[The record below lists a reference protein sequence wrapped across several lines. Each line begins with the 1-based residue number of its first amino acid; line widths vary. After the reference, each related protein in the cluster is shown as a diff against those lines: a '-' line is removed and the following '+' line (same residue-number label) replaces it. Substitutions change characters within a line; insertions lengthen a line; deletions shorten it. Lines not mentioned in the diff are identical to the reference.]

1 MKGPPVLRLT
11 LLVALL
17 SLAFGEAARA
27 ITNDPAPPLVVTTYN
42 LRFASSQ
49 PPNEWAVR
57 RPLMRELLREM
68 APDLL
73 GTQEGLHD
81 QLRDLAADLP
91 EYDWTGVGRDGGLKG
106 EFMAVFYR
114 RDRLEPLA
122 TNHFWLSDTPE
133 VVASRTWG
141 HTCNRM
147 VTWLR
152 FRERRTARDFYF
164 FNTHFD
170 HEAPLAREKSAE
182 LVRRR
187 VAALD
192 PSLPVLLA
200 GDFNAAAGTSQPY
213 EILTREGF
221 FTDTWTLARERRG
234 EGLSTFNGFRPADRR
249 GIRIDWILARGAVTV
264 ERVEINPFARAG
276 QFPSDHFPV
285 TAWLRLGGGVE

>member
-1 MKGPPVLRLT
+1 MKGPPALRLA
-11 LLVALL
+11 LLVTLIL
-17 SLAFGEAARA
+17 SAAVGA
-27 ITNDPAPPLVVTTYN
+27 APAGTNDPAPPLVVTTYN
-42 LRFASSQ
+42 LRFASSR

-57 RPLMRELLREM
+57 RPLMRELLREI

-81 QLRDLAADLP
+81 QLRDLAVDLP
-91 EYDWTGVGRDGGLKG
+91 EYDWTGVGRDGGVRG

-152 FRERRTARDFYF
+152 FRDRRTAHEFYF

-170 HEAPLAREKSAE
+170 HEAPVAREKSAE

-187 VAALD
+187 VAALGTN
-192 PSLPVLLA
+192 LPVLLV
-200 GDFNAAAGTSQPY
+200 GDFNAAAGASRPY
-213 EILTREGF
+213 ELLTREGF
-221 FTDTWTLARERRG
+221 FTDTWTIAREREG
-234 EGLSTFNGFRPADRR
+234 EGLSTFNGFRSADRR
-249 GIRIDWILARGAVTV
+249 GIRIDWILARGEVTV
-264 ERVEINPFARAG
+264 ARAQINSFTRDG
-276 QFPSDHFPV
+276 LFPSDHFPV